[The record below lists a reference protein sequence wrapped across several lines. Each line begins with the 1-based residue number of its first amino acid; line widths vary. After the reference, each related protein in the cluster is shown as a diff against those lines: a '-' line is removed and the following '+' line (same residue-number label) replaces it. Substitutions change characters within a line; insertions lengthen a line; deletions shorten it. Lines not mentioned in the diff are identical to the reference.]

1 MSARRLL
8 ITGGTGLLGKHLL
21 ESVPDGW
28 EALATW
34 HKLPVPDTSD
44 RGRLWFPL
52 DVHDTG
58 ATERLIAA
66 LRPEVVVH
74 AASIGSVD
82 EAERDPYAVRLIN
95 VEGTAHVARA
105 CAKTGAFLIHL
116 SSNAVFDGTRPP
128 YAEGSTLSA
137 VNRYG
142 RIKIEAEEAVREK
155 AGAYLI
161 LRPILMYGWPLPGG
175 RENAVTR
182 WLARLERGGT
192 VEAASDITSMPLSAH
207 NCAEAVWAAARR
219 RLNGTVHVAGA
230 DRVTLFQFA
239 RETARV
245 FGFDPERVY
254 PVPESRWA
262 ELAPRP
268 KDTSFVTARMQQ
280 GLGVRPVGISE
291 GLTQMFRSHA
301 PENASR

>member
-1 MSARRLL
+1 MSERRLL

-21 ESVPDGW
+21 ESAPAGW
-28 EALATW
+28 EALGTR
-34 HKLPVPDTSD
+34 HKAPPPEEWSS
-44 RGRLWFPL
+44 RFHPL

-58 ATERLIAA
+58 AVARLIAE

-74 AASIGSVD
+74 TASIGSVD
-82 EAERDPYAVRLIN
+82 EAERDPYSARLIN

-105 CAKTGAFLIHL
+105 CAKAGAFMIHI

-128 YAEGSTLSA
+128 YAEGSPLSA

-142 RIKIEAEEAVREK
+142 RIKIEAEEEVREK
-155 AGAYLI
+155 AGAYLV
-161 LRPILMYGWPLPGG
+161 LRPILMYGWPLAGG

-182 WLARLERGGT
+182 WLARLEQGGT
-192 VEAASDITSMPLSAH
+192 VEAAQDITSMPLSAR

-219 RLNGTVHVAGA
+219 RLTGTVHVAGA

-280 GLGVRPVGISE
+280 ELGVRPVGISE
-291 GLTQMFRSHA
+291 GLTQMLRVC
-301 PENASR
+301 AS